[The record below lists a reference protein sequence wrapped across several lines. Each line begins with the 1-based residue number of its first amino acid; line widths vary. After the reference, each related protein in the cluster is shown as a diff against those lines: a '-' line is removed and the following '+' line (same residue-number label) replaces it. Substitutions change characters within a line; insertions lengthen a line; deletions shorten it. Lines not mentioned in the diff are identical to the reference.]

1 MKARYALWPVM
12 IFSAVSLA
20 SACSSDDGTGTD
32 NTGGTTGT
40 GDGGSGA
47 STGAT
52 TSTGATDAGGGMP
65 ADAGASTGATG
76 GVAAGTAGA
85 AGAAGAGGA
94 IAGDLCEGKEL
105 DCPDDDNPC
114 TEDEC
119 NPATGECGIPRS
131 ETDCDDGKFCNG
143 ADTCD
148 AGECSIHAG
157 NPCGDG
163 TCNEGGDYCEC
174 ATKDDCPPDEL
185 GEWSECAYASECVE
199 TAMRNR
205 TVTKYSCN
213 GVGKCVAGAPT
224 IESEGCTR
232 ETDGTA
238 CTDNGNRCDGLELC
252 KNGNCVPQ
260 GATADPCKNN
270 ASNPYCYNS
279 DPTCRV
285 CKSSSIT
292 GKPQTGC
299 GSSEYCCGGSCQ
311 ATGCLVITTIVPIT
325 TQVITAAAFD
335 AE

>member
-20 SACSSDDGTGTD
+20 SACSSDGDTGTD

-65 ADAGASTGATG
+65 ATDAGASSGATG
-76 GVAAGTAGA
+76 GVATGAAGA

-94 IAGDLCEGKEL
+94 TAGDLCEGKEL

-119 NPATGECGIPRS
+119 NPETGECGIPRS
-131 ETDCDDGKFCNG
+131 ETACDDGKFCNG
-143 ADTCD
+143 EDTCD
-148 AGECSIHAG
+148 AGECTAHAG
-157 NPCGDG
+157 NPCTG

-174 ATKDDCPPDEL
+174 ATKDDCPADEP
-185 GEWSECAYASECVE
+185 GEWSECAWGGECVE
-199 TAMRNR
+199 TAMKTRA
-205 TVTKYSCN
+205 VTKYTCN
-213 GVGKCVAGAPT
+213 NVGKCVSSSAVENAA
-224 IESEGCTR
+224 CAR
-232 ETDGTA
+232 ETDGVA
-238 CTDNGNRCDGLELC
+238 CTDNLNRCDGLELC
-252 KNGNCVPQ
+252 KNGSCVPQ

-270 ASNPYCYNS
+270 AAKPYCYNS

-285 CKSSSIT
+285 CKSTNLTGSTWVGNCSS
-292 GKPQTGC
+292 GQ
-299 GSSEYCCGGSCQ
+299 YCCSGNCQNTSCL
-311 ATGCLVITTIVPIT
+311 TVITTQIGDIVPISIGA
-325 TQVITAAAFD
+325 QAQ
-335 AE
+335 